1 MAMGIYGV
9 EDDFWVDGYH
19 FEVGFSND
27 NAVGLCQRD
36 VTVGYC
42 RKVEDLELSDFTG
55 RQLLEAYTGPDR
67 GGRQQAFADQ
77 IESLRA
83 SYKESRRA
91 PHANSTRLLR
101 HEKRDLKRLEKALA
115 QELSILDRGLFDLS
129 RVQDQVQHTEH
140 DHFLRSF
147 YFDEVND
154 RYIHNFCRKYATDP
168 VYQADVENGIAPW
181 VERNALFLKNL
192 ESTWWR
198 ETLGVLHP
206 NADGVAELQSIF
218 EEQFFEWIC
227 QHAKKMIVDP
237 AYQRLKQLEQAS
249 TADCRTGGIDGG
261 MEEVALAWNAIPG
274 VAVSSSCQGAIGVVN
289 YDGRMLLVPSAHDV
303 CTNVVAAV
311 SDGPLTEVIEH
322 CLSDFPHI
330 RSTLFSRPVGSYRGG
345 SQRHCQLR
353 SVAET
358 ENAQVRL
365 DLVTLALEIRAQLP

>member
-1 MAMGIYGV
+1 MGIYGA

-27 NAVGLCQRD
+27 NAVGHGPRD
-36 VTVGYC
+36 VTVGYR
-42 RKVEDLELSDFTG
+42 RKVEDLALSDFTG
-55 RQLLEAYTGPDR
+55 RQLLEAYTGLDR

-83 SYKESRRA
+83 SYKEARRA

-101 HEKRDLKRLEKALA
+101 HEKRDLKRLEKTLA
-115 QELSILDRGLFDLS
+115 QELSTLDRGLFDLS

-140 DHFLRSF
+140 DHLLRSF
-147 YFDEVND
+147 FFDEVNA

-168 VYQADVENGIAPW
+168 VYRANVENGIAPW

-198 ETLGVLHP
+198 ETVGALPP

-227 QHAKKMIVDP
+227 RHAKKITVDP
-237 AYQRLKQLEQAS
+237 AYQRLKQLEQQCE
-249 TADCRTGGIDGG
+249 ADCRTGGVDAR

-274 VAVSSSCQGAIGVVN
+274 VVVSGSCQGADGVLS
-289 YDGRMLLVPSAHDV
+289 YAGRMLLVPSTHDV

-311 SDGPLTEVIEH
+311 SDGPLT
-322 CLSDFPHI
+322 
-330 RSTLFSRPVGSYRGG
+330 
-345 SQRHCQLR
+345 
-353 SVAET
+353 
-358 ENAQVRL
+358 
-365 DLVTLALEIRAQLP
+365 

>member
-27 NAVGLCQRD
+27 NAVGHGPRD
-36 VTVGYC
+36 VTVGY
-42 RKVEDLELSDFTG
+42 RQKVEDLALSDFTG

-67 GGRQQAFADQ
+67 GGREQAFADQ

-83 SYKESRRA
+83 SYKEARRA

-129 RVQDQVQHTEH
+129 RVQDQVQHTERG
-140 DHFLRSF
+140 HFLRSF

-198 ETLGVLHP
+198 ETVGVLPP

-227 QHAKKMIVDP
+227 RHAKKIIVDP

-249 TADCRTGGIDGG
+249 TADCRTGGIDAG

-274 VAVSSSCQGAIGVVN
+274 VAVSSSCQGASGVVN
-289 YDGRMLLVPSAHDV
+289 YAGRMLLVSSAHDV
-303 CTNVVAAV
+303 CTNVVAAA
-311 SDGPLTEVIEH
+311 SDVPLTEVIEH

>member
-1 MAMGIYGV
+1 MGIYGV

-36 VTVGYC
+36 VTVGHR
-42 RKVEDLELSDFTG
+42 RKVEDLALSDFTG
-55 RQLLEAYTGPDR
+55 RQLLEAYTGHDR
-67 GGRQQAFADQ
+67 GGRQQAFGDQ

-83 SYKESRRA
+83 SYKEERRA

-101 HEKRDLKRLEKALA
+101 HEKRDLRRLEKTLA
-115 QELSILDRGLFDLS
+115 QELSALDRGLFHLS
-129 RVQDQVQHTEH
+129 RVQNQVQHTDH

-168 VYQADVENGIAPW
+168 AYRADVESGLAPW

-198 ETLGVLHP
+198 ETVGVLPP
-206 NADGVAELQSIF
+206 NDEGVAELQSIF

-227 QHAKKMIVDP
+227 RHAKKITVDP
-237 AYQRLKQLEQAS
+237 AYQRLKQLEQQCE
-249 TADCRTGGIDGG
+249 ADCRSGGVDAG

-274 VAVSSSCQGAIGVVN
+274 VAVSGSCQGASGVVN
-289 YDGRMLLVPSAHDV
+289 YAGRMLLVPSAHDV

-311 SDGPLTEVIEH
+311 SDGPLTEVIER

-330 RSTLFSRPVGSYRGG
+330 RSTLFSRPMGSYRGG

-358 ENAQVRL
+358 ENLQVRL

>member
-1 MAMGIYGV
+1 MGIYGV

-36 VTVGYC
+36 VTVGHR
-42 RKVEDLELSDFTG
+42 RKVEDLALSDFTG

-83 SYKESRRA
+83 SYKEERRA

-101 HEKRDLKRLEKALA
+101 HEKRDLRRLEKTLA
-115 QELSILDRGLFDLS
+115 QELSALDRGLFHLS
-129 RVQDQVQHTEH
+129 RVQDQVQHTDH

-168 VYQADVENGIAPW
+168 AYRADVESGLAPW

-198 ETLGVLHP
+198 ETVGVLPP
-206 NADGVAELQSIF
+206 NDDGVAELQSIF

-227 QHAKKMIVDP
+227 RHAKKITVDP
-237 AYQRLKQLEQAS
+237 AYQRLKQLEQQCE
-249 TADCRTGGIDGG
+249 ADCRSGGVDAG

-274 VAVSSSCQGAIGVVN
+274 VAVSGSCQGASGVVN
-289 YDGRMLLVPSAHDV
+289 YAGRMLLVPSAHDV
-303 CTNVVAAV
+303 CTNVVAVV
-311 SDGPLTEVIEH
+311 SDGPLTEVIER

-330 RSTLFSRPVGSYRGG
+330 RSTLFSRPMGSYRGG

-358 ENAQVRL
+358 ENLQVRL
-365 DLVTLALEIRAQLP
+365 DLVTLALEIRVQLP

>member
-1 MAMGIYGV
+1 MGIYGV

-36 VTVGYC
+36 VTVGHR
-42 RKVEDLELSDFTG
+42 RKVEDLALGDFTG

-67 GGRQQAFADQ
+67 GGRQQAFANQ

-83 SYKESRRA
+83 SYKEERRA

-101 HEKRDLKRLEKALA
+101 HEKRDLKRLEKTLA
-115 QELSILDRGLFDLS
+115 QELSALDRGLFDLS
-129 RVQDQVQHTEH
+129 RVQDQVQHTDH

-168 VYQADVENGIAPW
+168 VYRADVENGIAPW

-198 ETLGVLHP
+198 EAVGVLPP

-227 QHAKKMIVDP
+227 RHAKKITVDP

-249 TADCRTGGIDGG
+249 TADCRTGGVDAV

-274 VAVSSSCQGAIGVVN
+274 VAVSSSCQGASGVVS
-289 YDGRMLLVPSAHDV
+289 YAGRMLLVPSAHDV
-303 CTNVVAAV
+303 CTNMVVAV
-311 SDGPLTEVIEH
+311 SDEPLAGVIER
-322 CLSDFPHI
+322 CLPDFPHI
-330 RSTLFSRPVGSYRGG
+330 RSTLFSRPVGSYRST
-345 SQRHCQLR
+345 SQRHCRLQ

>member
-1 MAMGIYGV
+1 MGIYGV

-36 VTVGYC
+36 VTVGYR
-42 RKVEDLELSDFTG
+42 RKVEDLALSDFAG

-67 GGRQQAFADQ
+67 RGREQAFADQ
-77 IESLRA
+77 IESIRA
-83 SYKESRRA
+83 SYKEARRA

-129 RVQDQVQHTEH
+129 RVQDQVQHTERG
-140 DHFLRSF
+140 HFLRSF

-168 VYQADVENGIAPW
+168 VYQADVENGNAPW

-198 ETLGVLHP
+198 ETLGVLPP

-227 QHAKKMIVDP
+227 RHAKKIIVDP

-249 TADCRTGGIDGG
+249 TADCRTGGVDAG

-274 VAVSSSCQGAIGVVN
+274 VAVRSSCQGAIGVVN
-289 YDGRMLLVPSAHDV
+289 YAGRMLLVPSAHDV
-303 CTNVVAAV
+303 CTKVVAAV

-330 RSTLFSRPVGSYRGG
+330 RSALFSHPVGSYRGD

>member
-1 MAMGIYGV
+1 MGIYGV

-36 VTVGYC
+36 VEVGYR
-42 RKVEDLELSDFTG
+42 RKVEDLALSDFTG
-55 RQLLEAYTGPDR
+55 RQLLEAYTAPDR
-67 GGRQQAFADQ
+67 GGRDQSFADQ

-83 SYKESRRA
+83 SYKEARRA

-101 HEKRDLKRLEKALA
+101 HEKRDLRRLEKTLA
-115 QELSILDRGLFDLS
+115 QELSTLDRGLFDLS
-129 RVQDQVQHTEH
+129 RVQVQVQHTEH
-140 DHFLRSF
+140 GHFLRSF

-154 RYIHNFCRKYATDP
+154 RYIHNFCRKYANDP
-168 VYQADVENGIAPW
+168 VYRADVENGSAPW

-198 ETLGVLHP
+198 ETVGVLPP

-227 QHAKKMIVDP
+227 RHAKKIMADP

-249 TADCRTGGIDGG
+249 TADCRTGGIDSG

-274 VAVSSSCQGAIGVVN
+274 VAVSSSCQGASGVVN
-289 YDGRMLLVPSAHDV
+289 YAGRMLLVPSAHDV

-311 SDGPLTEVIEH
+311 SSDEPLTEVIEH
-322 CLSDFPHI
+322 CPSDFPYI
-330 RSTLFSRPVGSYRGG
+330 CTTLFPRPVGLYTGG
-345 SQRHCQLR
+345 NQRHCQLR

-358 ENAQVRL
+358 ENARIRQ
-365 DLVTLALEIRAQLP
+365 DLVTIALEIRAQLL